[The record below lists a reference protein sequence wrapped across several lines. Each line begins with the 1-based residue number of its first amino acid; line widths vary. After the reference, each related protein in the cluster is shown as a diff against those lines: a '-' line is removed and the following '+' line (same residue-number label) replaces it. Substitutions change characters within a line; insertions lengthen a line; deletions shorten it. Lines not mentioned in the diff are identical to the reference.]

1 MQSVAVPWVMPGLYY
16 GESMEL
22 VELSVEVDSEST
34 EPVSEAFRRYGC
46 RRIIVEHLDPS
57 GPQPRLLVKAY
68 SPNDDCLEKLVA
80 DMEVVVRL
88 LGLVRCVGSLQRRFL
103 QEEDWSRAWRKHY
116 TIQRLGKR
124 LVICPTWLSYEPEQH
139 EVVVRLDPGM
149 AFGTG
154 VHPTTRMCL
163 QVLDGL
169 VKPGMYVAD
178 VGCGSGILAIAAAKL
193 GASKALALDTD
204 SLAIRVAQENVE
216 ANGISRAVEVVEGT
230 LRHHPSQPAP
240 DYDLIVANITL
251 NPIVE
256 LASHIANSL
265 ATDGIAVLSGILH
278 DQLSAVLAAFEPLG
292 VSLDSQTSIDDWLTL
307 VLRKP

>member
-1 MQSVAVPWVMPGLYY
+1 
-16 GESMEL
+16 MEL

-46 RRIIVEHLDPS
+46 QRIIVEHLDPS
-57 GPQPRLLVKAY
+57 GPQTRLLVKAY
-68 SPNDDCLEKLVA
+68 TSNDDYLEKLTA
-80 DMEVVVRL
+80 DMEIVIRL
-88 LGLVRCVGSLQRRFL
+88 LGLIRCVGSLQIRFI
-103 QEEDWSRAWRKHY
+103 QEEDWSRAWRKQY

-124 LVICPTWLSYEPEQH
+124 LVVCPTWLSYEPEQH

-163 QVLDGL
+163 QVLDRV
-169 VKPGMYVAD
+169 VKTGMYVAD

-193 GASKALALDTD
+193 GASNVLALDTD
-204 SLAIRVAQENVE
+204 SLAVKVAQENVQT
-216 ANGISRAVEVVEGT
+216 NGISRAVEVVEGT
-230 LRHHPSQPAP
+230 LRHHPSQPTP

-256 LASHIANSL
+256 LASPIANSL
-265 ATDGIAVLSGILH
+265 ATDGIAVLSGILR
-278 DQLSAVLAAFEPLG
+278 DQISPVLTTFESLG
-292 VSLDSQTSIDDWLTL
+292 VYLDSQTTIDDWLTL
-307 VLRKP
+307 VLRKS